1 MGLFSRIDYGSNRI
15 DTTSSDGYWTRTVSD
30 WEPGAVEVS
39 RFSVPGAWLG
49 GEHEIAPP
57 LAGGRAFAFMV
68 DSVRTGS
75 PSDTN
80 GAEFD
85 EIGSLNA
92 LFNVGAASEVEL
104 KTQRTD
110 ATGATVS
117 RSIWVRVLNA
127 YPYNIVPGI
136 DGVGVIAK
144 RQSARIR
151 YRVECYARFP
161 YWRDTSASQTTI
173 VATTGGVT
181 GAIAN
186 AGLPCGV
193 LATIT
198 AKSGSPTQLT
208 ITNDQ
213 NAYTA
218 TFTTVTVANYVDANH
233 ADPTGVSIS
242 SGVQYDS
249 YLRIATGTNTF
260 TGTCVGGGTTV
271 TFTLDYRRCWATP

>member
-1 MGLFSRIDYGSNRI
+1 MGLFARADWGSNRI
-15 DTTSSDGYWTRTVSD
+15 DTTSPDGYWTRTVSD
-30 WEPGAVEVS
+30 WEPGGLEITT
-39 RFSVPGAWLG
+39 FTVPGAWLG

-57 LAGGRAFAFMV
+57 LPGARRFAVMV

-85 EIGSLNA
+85 EIGALNM
-92 LFNVGAASEVEL
+92 LFNPGAASEVEL

-110 ATGATVS
+110 ASGATVS
-117 RSIWVRVLNA
+117 RSIWVRCLRA
-127 YPYNIVPGI
+127 EAYNIIPDIGGT
-136 DGVGVIAK
+136 GVVAK

-181 GAIAN
+181 GTIVN

-198 AKSGSPTQLT
+198 AKSGSPTQLV
-208 ITNDQ
+208 IANDQ
-213 NAYTA
+213 NAYVA
-218 TFTTVTVANYVDANH
+218 TFTTVTVANFVDANH
-233 ADPTGVSIS
+233 ADPTGVSFS

-249 YLRIATGTNTF
+249 YLRAATGTNTY
-260 TGTCVGGGTTV
+260 TGTITGGTNT
-271 TFTLDYRRCWATP
+271 TFTLDYKRCWATP